1 MMLNKKE
8 FKQVMVL
15 LMERIM
21 YKQNFNRRVQYT
33 GPQEERNS
41 TQEKFYDYFLDAM
54 NFKEGKHA
62 FGNV

>member
-21 YKQNFNRRVQYT
+21 YTQNFNRRVQYT
-33 GPQEERNS
+33 GPCQKNEILPKRN
-41 TQEKFYDYFLDAM
+41 FLDAM

>member
-21 YKQNFNRRVQYT
+21 YMQNFNRRVQYT
-33 GPQEERNS
+33 GPCQKNEILPKRNFMIIFWM
-41 TQEKFYDYFLDAM
+41 Q
-54 NFKEGKHA
+54 
-62 FGNV
+62 